1 MKIEQEI
8 RQKKFRNEWQKA
20 VINLLFTHSWLQLQM
35 KEFMKSFGI
44 TSQQYNVLRILKGQ
58 HPNPVSTNTVRDRM
72 LDKMS
77 DVSRIVAR
85 LQEKELVVVCK
96 ACHDKRLVDIVI
108 SDKGIKLLEAIEK
121 QTDDMDGIVKNIS
134 NQEAEQLSDL
144 LDKMRG

>member
-8 RQKKFRNEWQKA
+8 HQKKFRNEWQKA
-20 VINLLFTHSWLQLQM
+20 VINILFTHSWLQLQM
-35 KEFMKSFGI
+35 KEFMKGFGI
-44 TSQQYNVLRILKGQ
+44 TGQQYNVLRILKGQ
-58 HPNPVSTNTVRDRM
+58 HPNPVSTNSVRDRM

-108 SDKGIKLLEAIEK
+108 SQKGIKLLEAIEK
-121 QTDDMDGIVKNIS
+121 QTDEMDGIIKNIDE
-134 NQEAEQLSDL
+134 NEAVQLSDL
-144 LDKMRG
+144 LDKLRG